1 VIASNGREHAHERE
15 IARGLAAAVAAAIE
29 SARAPE
35 RAARG
40 LSWGAAA
47 GVAELLGLPGLTALL
62 GACEAHAEAPPL
74 AVDNVLERLARLAAE
89 TEALGDIAP
98 FSSADRELGA
108 LAGMLGAQ
116 EWAAPSEA
124 RSRPES
130 VQSLSAL
137 LADFQVDDAAA
148 IARAQL
154 TLPVAAGVRA
164 ALDWLGADLGGPL
177 RVTVHDTSLT
187 LTARVAHEPGLA
199 PAGAVLGLMGGA
211 LLPEPDGR
219 WALRVPLHVA
229 RPAFL
234 LARQGELSLALP
246 WHAVSRLRIA
256 DESARAAMTEPM
268 LEPWSALA
276 RASGERPAALLAQ
289 GLSRAWL
296 HLDHIVWRVFAG
308 PEPGLAPAAV
318 PGGHLLVRTEEGG
331 EFWVVDVEAAL
342 RDVPQLHTPPPRTR
356 ARAAAA
362 AETPLA
368 QARPAAPPA
377 ADAPEPAAE
386 PALLVLTAAHA
397 HPLASPPARSE
408 AAKAEPA
415 HVPAPPSVPAP
426 VLVPAP
432 QPAAVPAP
440 PLAAPRREPIAR
452 EVPPAA
458 PMVLD
463 ASAAQPLRA
472 APVARAERR
481 ALIVDDS
488 LVARMALARVLE
500 LDGWVVEGAETA
512 SQMWDLLLEAEWTV
526 VFVDVSLPDASGRAH
541 LRSLVARQLVTA
553 RRFEL
558 VALTRDGAERRLADD
573 AGITRTLQKPFAA
586 GAIELLL
593 RDLPG
598 PAAGA

>member
-1 VIASNGREHAHERE
+1 VIASKGHEHAHGRE
-15 IARGLAAAVAAAIE
+15 IARGLAAAVTAAVE

-35 RAARG
+35 RAPRG

-47 GVAELLGLPGLTALL
+47 GVAELLDLHGLTALL
-62 GACEAHAEAPPL
+62 GACEAHADAPPL
-74 AVDNVLERLARLAAE
+74 AVANVFERLARLAAE
-89 TEALGDIAP
+89 TEALGDLAP
-98 FSSADRELGA
+98 FTSADRELAA

-116 EWAAPSEA
+116 EWAAPGEA
-124 RSRPES
+124 GARPES

-137 LADFQVDDAAA
+137 LDDFQVDDAAA

-177 RVTVHDTSLT
+177 RVSVHDTSLT

-246 WHAVSRLRIA
+246 WHAVARLRIA
-256 DESARAAMTEPM
+256 DEAARSGMTEPM

-296 HLDHIVWRVFAG
+296 HLDHIVWRVFAS

-318 PGGHLLVRTEEGG
+318 PGAHLRVRTEEGA

-342 RDVPQLHTPPPRTR
+342 RAVPQLHTPPPRAR
-356 ARAAAA
+356 ARAAAV
-362 AETPLA
+362 AEAPLA
-368 QARPAAPPA
+368 EARVAAVPAAAP
-377 ADAPEPAAE
+377 PEPAAE
-386 PALLVLTAAHA
+386 PAWRMLTAENA
-397 HPLASPPARSE
+397 HPLVGPHARSE
-408 AAKAEPA
+408 AAKAESSSP
-415 HVPAPPSVPAP
+415 PAPTPALVAAPAPALVPAP
-426 VLVPAP
+426 V
-432 QPAAVPAP
+432 
-440 PLAAPRREPIAR
+440 RREPAAR
-452 EVPPAA
+452 VVPPAA
-458 PMVLD
+458 PLTLD
-463 ASAAQPLRA
+463 ATAAQPLGA
-472 APVARAERR
+472 APGARAERR

-488 LVARMALARVLE
+488 LVTRMALARVLE
-500 LDGWVVEGAETA
+500 REGWVVEGAEDA
-512 SQMWDLLLEAEWTV
+512 AQMWDLLLESEWTA

-541 LRSLVARQLVTA
+541 LRSLVARQLVTP

-573 AGITRTLQKPFAA
+573 AGIKRTLLKPFAA
-586 GAIELLL
+586 GAVELLL
-593 RDLPG
+593 RDLP
-598 PAAGA
+598 AAGA

>member
-1 VIASNGREHAHERE
+1 
-15 IARGLAAAVAAAIE
+15 
-29 SARAPE
+29 
-35 RAARG
+35 
-40 LSWGAAA
+40 
-47 GVAELLGLPGLTALL
+47 
-62 GACEAHAEAPPL
+62 
-74 AVDNVLERLARLAAE
+74 
-89 TEALGDIAP
+89 
-98 FSSADRELGA
+98 
-108 LAGMLGAQ
+108 
-116 EWAAPSEA
+116 
-124 RSRPES
+124 
-130 VQSLSAL
+130 
-137 LADFQVDDAAA
+137 
-148 IARAQL
+148 
-154 TLPVAAGVRA
+154 
-164 ALDWLGADLGGPL
+164 
-177 RVTVHDTSLT
+177 
-187 LTARVAHEPGLA
+187 
-199 PAGAVLGLMGGA
+199 
-211 LLPEPDGR
+211 
-219 WALRVPLHVA
+219 
-229 RPAFL
+229 
-234 LARQGELSLALP
+234 
-246 WHAVSRLRIA
+246 
-256 DESARAAMTEPM
+256 
-268 LEPWSALA
+268 
-276 RASGERPAALLAQ
+276 
-289 GLSRAWL
+289 LSRAWL

-440 PLAAPRREPIAR
+440 PLAATRREPIAR

>member
-1 VIASNGREHAHERE
+1 V
-15 IARGLAAAVAAAIE
+15 
-29 SARAPE
+29 
-35 RAARG
+35 
-40 LSWGAAA
+40 
-47 GVAELLGLPGLTALL
+47 
-62 GACEAHAEAPPL
+62 
-74 AVDNVLERLARLAAE
+74 
-89 TEALGDIAP
+89 
-98 FSSADRELGA
+98 
-108 LAGMLGAQ
+108 
-116 EWAAPSEA
+116 
-124 RSRPES
+124 
-130 VQSLSAL
+130 
-137 LADFQVDDAAA
+137 
-148 IARAQL
+148 
-154 TLPVAAGVRA
+154 
-164 ALDWLGADLGGPL
+164 
-177 RVTVHDTSLT
+177 
-187 LTARVAHEPGLA
+187 
-199 PAGAVLGLMGGA
+199 
-211 LLPEPDGR
+211 
-219 WALRVPLHVA
+219 
-229 RPAFL
+229 
-234 LARQGELSLALP
+234 
-246 WHAVSRLRIA
+246 
-256 DESARAAMTEPM
+256 
-268 LEPWSALA
+268 
-276 RASGERPAALLAQ
+276 
-289 GLSRAWL
+289 
-296 HLDHIVWRVFAG
+296 
-308 PEPGLAPAAV
+308 
-318 PGGHLLVRTEEGG
+318 
-331 EFWVVDVEAAL
+331 
-342 RDVPQLHTPPPRTR
+342 
-356 ARAAAA
+356 
-362 AETPLA
+362 
-368 QARPAAPPA
+368 
-377 ADAPEPAAE
+377 PEPAAE